1 VLAVNIGGPELVIL
15 FIVLVTLV
23 LPIVVV
29 VMVLRSAQRRSSN
42 QGPSV
47 AATAPTVDPTG
58 QSGPVG
64 QWAADPFGRHQLRYY
79 DGSAWT
85 QHVMDD
91 GRPSTDLP
99 Q

>member
-1 VLAVNIGGPELVIL
+1 MLAVNIGGPELVIL

-23 LPIVVV
+23 LPIVIV

-42 QGPSV
+42 QGQFT
-47 AATAPTVDPTG
+47 ATAPTSGPTG
-58 QSGPVG
+58 QSGPAG

-85 QHVMDD
+85 EHVMDD
-91 GRPSTDLP
+91 GRPSTDPP